1 MPTLLWT
8 GKDKVVKHH
17 HEVPFK
23 TLRREYVHIQQ
34 EY

>member
-1 MPTLLWT
+1 MPNLHWI

-23 TLRREYVHIQQ
+23 TLRREDVHN
-34 EY
+34 E

>member
-1 MPTLLWT
+1 MPTLHRI

-23 TLRREYVHIQQ
+23 TLEPMRSYLGRAC
-34 EY
+34 